1 MDKKILIEDLR
12 KKFPIARYKKGIIL
26 EDLAVS
32 SGQQDV
38 IDYIERLSSND
49 RLK

>member
-1 MDKKILIEDLR
+1 MNKKELVEHLR
-12 KKFPIARYKKGIIL
+12 QKFPVTRYKKGIAL
-26 EDLAVS
+26 EDIALS